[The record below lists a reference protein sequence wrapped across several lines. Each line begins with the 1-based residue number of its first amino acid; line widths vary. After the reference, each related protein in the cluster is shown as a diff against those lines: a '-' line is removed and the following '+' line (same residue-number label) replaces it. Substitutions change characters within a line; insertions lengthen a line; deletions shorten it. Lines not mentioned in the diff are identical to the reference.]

1 MINMIHIVKLLPV
14 AFIAN
19 LLLNMWF
26 QVALVGCLSII
37 ALIFYKRRVNELTD
51 RIRDL
56 DRRLVERAVLLQYAK
71 ENEKKAKDD
80 IVLKESEY
88 ATVLT
93 QLSRNMRTPMNG
105 VIGMTTLME
114 STPLSAEQQDY
125 VSSIKS
131 CSEHLIEALDETLR
145 NAGITHADEEKPE
158 MLRKSPFHFT
168 GKMSTDFA
176 SQFPL
181 KILIAEDDEMNQQMA
196 IMLLKRLGYEA
207 DSAANGKEVLEVV
220 SEKKYDLI
228 LMDVQMPEMDGLE
241 ATRMIRL
248 CLNEQ
253 PVIIAMTANAM
264 DGDREACLKAGMED
278 YLSKPV
284 NVDELMKTLE
294 TWAMQIRG
302 KKK

>member
-1 MINMIHIVKLLPV
+1 MTNMIHILNFVQ
-14 AFIAN
+14 ATFIVN

-26 QVALVGCLSII
+26 QVALAGSVSIV
-37 ALIFYKRRVNELTD
+37 ALIFYKRRINELTD

-88 ATVLT
+88 TTVLT
-93 QLSRNMRTPMNG
+93 QLSRDMRTPMNG

-114 STPLSAEQQDY
+114 STPLTNEQQDY
-125 VSSIKS
+125 MKSIKS
-131 CSEHLIEALDETLR
+131 CSEDLIDALDETLR
-145 NAGITHADEEKPE
+145 NAGITHAEEDNQE
-158 MLRKSPFHFT
+158 TARKSTVHFT
-168 GKMSTDFA
+168 GKMSPDFA
-176 SQFPL
+176 KQFPL
-181 KILIAEDDEMNQQMA
+181 KILIAEDDDMNQQMA
-196 IMLLKRLGYEA
+196 LMLLKRLGYEA
-207 DSAANGKEVLEVV
+207 DCAANGKEVLEIV
-220 SEKKYDLI
+220 SEKKYDVI

-248 CLNEQ
+248 CLSDQ

-264 DGDREACLKAGMED
+264 DGDRDACLKAGMED

-284 NVDELMKTLE
+284 NVDDLMKKLE
-294 TWAMQIRG
+294 IWAVEGQN

>member
-1 MINMIHIVKLLPV
+1 MINMTLILKLLP
-14 AFIAN
+14 AALFAN
-19 LLLNMWF
+19 LWFNIWF
-26 QVALVGCLSII
+26 QVAVIGCLAII
-37 ALIFYKRRVNELTD
+37 VLIFYKKRVSELTD

-71 ENEKKAKDD
+71 ESEKKAKDD
-80 IVLKESEY
+80 IILKESEY
-88 ATVLT
+88 TTVLT
-93 QLSRNMRTPMNG
+93 QLSRDMRTPMNG
-105 VIGMTTLME
+105 VIGMTTLLE
-114 STPLSAEQQDY
+114 STSLTNEQQDY
-125 VSSIKS
+125 TKSIKS
-131 CSEHLIEALDETLR
+131 CSEDLIVALDVTLR
-145 NAGITHADEEKPE
+145 SAGITHAEEEQPVSAK
-158 MLRKSPFHFT
+158 KSMVQFS
-168 GKMSTDFA
+168 GKMSSDFA
-176 SQFPL
+176 KQFPL

-196 IMLLKRLGYEA
+196 LMLLKRLGYEA
-207 DSAANGKEVLEVV
+207 DSASNGKEVLEIV

-284 NVDELMKTLE
+284 NVDDLMRTLE
-294 TWAMQIRG
+294 TWASDILVR
-302 KKK
+302 KK

>member
-1 MINMIHIVKLLPV
+1 MIHILNLFQVT
-14 AFIAN
+14 FIVS

-26 QVALVGCLSII
+26 QVALIGCFSIA
-37 ALIFYKRRVNELTD
+37 ALILYKKRVNELTD

-80 IVLKESEY
+80 IVVKESEY
-88 ATVLT
+88 NTVLT

-114 STPLSAEQQDY
+114 STSLTTEQQDY
-125 VSSIKS
+125 VKSIKS
-131 CSEHLIEALDETLR
+131 CSEDLIDALDETLR
-145 NAGITHADEEKPE
+145 NAGITHAEDDKTDNS
-158 MLRKSPFHFT
+158 RKSTVHFT
-168 GKMSTDFA
+168 GKMSPDFA
-176 SQFPL
+176 RQFPL
-181 KILIAEDDEMNQQMA
+181 KILIAEDDDMNQQMA
-196 IMLLKRLGYEA
+196 LMLLKRLGYEA
-207 DSAANGKEVLEVV
+207 DCAANGKEVLEIVR
-220 SEKKYDLI
+220 EKKYDVI

-248 CLNEQ
+248 CLTEQ

-264 DGDREACLKAGMED
+264 DGDREACIKAGMED

-284 NVDELMKTLE
+284 NVDELMRKLE
-294 TWAMQIRG
+294 TWATESQN

>member
-1 MINMIHIVKLLPV
+1 MTNMIHILNLLHLT
-14 AFIAN
+14 FIVN
-19 LLLNMWF
+19 LLLNVWF
-26 QVALVGCLSII
+26 QVALAGCLSIV

-80 IVLKESEY
+80 IIVKQSEY
-88 ATVLT
+88 TAVLT
-93 QLSRNMRTPMNG
+93 QLSRDMRTPMNG

-114 STPLSAEQQDY
+114 STHLTTEQQDY
-125 VSSIKS
+125 VKSIKS
-131 CSEHLIEALDETLR
+131 CSEDLIDALDETLR
-145 NAGITHADEEKPE
+145 NAGITHADEDKSETT
-158 MLRKSPFHFT
+158 RKSAVHFT
-168 GKMSTDFA
+168 GKMSPDFA
-176 SQFPL
+176 KQFPL
-181 KILIAEDDEMNQQMA
+181 KILVAEDDDMNKQMA
-196 IMLLKRLGYEA
+196 LMLLKRLGYEA
-207 DSAANGKEVLEVV
+207 DSAANGKEVLEIV
-220 SEKKYDLI
+220 SEKTYDVI

-248 CLNEQ
+248 CLSEQ

-284 NVDELMKTLE
+284 NVDDLMEKLE
-294 TWAMQIRG
+294 TWATESQN

>member
-1 MINMIHIVKLLPV
+1 MINMIHILNLTQAALIV
-14 AFIAN
+14 N

-26 QVALVGCLSII
+26 QVALIGCLSIVL
-37 ALIFYKRRVNELTD
+37 LIFYKKRVNGLTD
-51 RIRDL
+51 KIRDL

-80 IVLKESEY
+80 IILKESEY
-88 ATVLT
+88 NSVLT

-114 STPLSAEQQDY
+114 STALTSEQQDY
-125 VSSIKS
+125 VKSIKS
-131 CSEHLIEALDETLR
+131 CSENLIGALDETLR
-145 NAGITHADEEKPE
+145 SAGITHAEEEKSE
-158 MLRKSPFHFT
+158 TTRKTNVHFK
-168 GKMSTDFA
+168 GKMSPDFA
-176 SQFPL
+176 LEFPL
-181 KILIAEDDEMNQQMA
+181 KILVAEDDEMNQQMA
-196 IMLLKRLGYEA
+196 LMLLKRLGYKA
-207 DSAANGKEVLEVV
+207 DSAANGKEVLEIV
-220 SEKKYDLI
+220 SEKQYDLI

-294 TWAMQIRG
+294 TWAMEAKN

>member
-1 MINMIHIVKLLPV
+1 MINMNHILSVLP
-14 AFIAN
+14 ATFIVN

-26 QVALVGCLSII
+26 QVALAGCLSIV
-37 ALIFYKRRVNELTD
+37 ALIFYKRRINELTD

-56 DRRLVERAVLLQYAK
+56 DRRLVERAVLLQYSK

-80 IVLKESEY
+80 IILKESAY
-88 ATVLT
+88 ATMLT

-114 STPLSAEQQDY
+114 STPLTAEQQDY
-125 VSSIKS
+125 VKSIKS
-131 CSEHLIEALDETLR
+131 CGEDVIDALDETLR
-145 NAGITHADEEKPE
+145 NAGITHAEEVKPE
-158 MLRKSPFHFT
+158 TSRKPEVHFT
-168 GKMSTDFA
+168 GKMSPDFA
-176 SQFPL
+176 NQFPL
-181 KILIAEDDEMNQQMA
+181 KILIAEDDLMNQQMA
-196 IMLLKRLGYEA
+196 LMLLKRLGYEA
-207 DSAANGKEVLEVV
+207 DTAANGKEVLEVV

-248 CLNEQ
+248 CLSEQ

-264 DGDREACLKAGMED
+264 DGDREMCLKSGMEG

-284 NVDELMKTLE
+284 HVDELMKILE
-294 TWAMQIRG
+294 TWAIEMQHR
-302 KKK
+302 KK

>member
-1 MINMIHIVKLLPV
+1 MINMIHILKLIPV

-26 QVALVGCLSII
+26 QVALIGCLSII
-37 ALIFYKRRVNELTD
+37 ALIFYKKRVSNLTD

-80 IVLKESEY
+80 IILKESEY
-88 ATVLT
+88 TTVLT

-105 VIGMTTLME
+105 VIGMTTLIA
-114 STPLSAEQQDY
+114 STPLTTEQQEY
-125 VSSIKS
+125 ISSIKS
-131 CSEHLIEALDETLR
+131 CSEDLIDALDETMR
-145 NAGITHADEEKPE
+145 NAGISQAEEEKAE
-158 MLRKSPFHFT
+158 TSRKSTVHFT
-168 GKMSTDFA
+168 GKMSPDFA
-176 SQFPL
+176 RQFPL
-181 KILIAEDDEMNQQMA
+181 KVLIAEDDEMNQQMA
-196 IMLLKRLGYEA
+196 LMLLKRLGYEA
-207 DSAANGKEVLEVV
+207 DSAANGKEVLEIV

-248 CLNEQ
+248 CLSEQ

-264 DGDREACLKAGMED
+264 NGDREACLKAGMED

-294 TWAMQIRG
+294 TWAVQIRDR
-302 KKK
+302 KK

>member
-1 MINMIHIVKLLPV
+1 MIQVLKIMPA
-14 AFIAN
+14 AFLAN
-19 LLLNMWF
+19 IWLNEWF
-26 QVALVGCLSII
+26 QVAVICCIAI
-37 ALIFYKRRVNELTD
+37 MALIFYKRKVNGLTD

-71 ENEKKAKDD
+71 EGEKKAKDEI
-80 IVLKESEY
+80 IVKESEY
-88 ATVLT
+88 TTVLT

-114 STPLSAEQQDY
+114 STPLSTEQQDY
-125 VSSIKS
+125 MKSIKS
-131 CSEHLIEALDETLR
+131 CSEDLIDALDETLR
-145 NAGITHADEEKPE
+145 SAGITHEEEHVEIPGKSHTHYSGKLSPE
-158 MLRKSPFHFT
+158 
-168 GKMSTDFA
+168 FA
-176 SQFPL
+176 EQFPL
-181 KILIAEDDEMNQQMA
+181 KILVAEDDEMNQQMA
-196 IMLLKRLGYEA
+196 LMLLKRLGYTA
-207 DSAANGKEVLEVV
+207 DSAANGKEVLEIV
-220 SEKKYDLI
+220 SETNYDVI

-253 PVIIAMTANAM
+253 PIIIAMTANAM

-284 NVDELMKTLE
+284 NVEDLMRSLE
-294 TWAMQIRG
+294 TCSLAIRD

>member
-1 MINMIHIVKLLPV
+1 MINMIHILNLFQVT
-14 AFIAN
+14 FIVS
-19 LLLNMWF
+19 LLLNMWY
-26 QVALVGCLSII
+26 QVALIGCFSIA
-37 ALIFYKRRVNELTD
+37 ALILYKKRVNELTD

-80 IVLKESEY
+80 IVVKESEY
-88 ATVLT
+88 NTVLT

-114 STPLSAEQQDY
+114 STSLTTEQQDY
-125 VSSIKS
+125 VKSIKS
-131 CSEHLIEALDETLR
+131 CSEDLIDALDETLR
-145 NAGITHADEEKPE
+145 NAGITHAEEDKTDNS
-158 MLRKSPFHFT
+158 RKSTVHFT
-168 GKMSTDFA
+168 GKMSPDFA
-176 SQFPL
+176 RQFPL
-181 KILIAEDDEMNQQMA
+181 KILIAEDDDMNQQMA
-196 IMLLKRLGYEA
+196 LMLLKRLGYEA
-207 DSAANGKEVLEVV
+207 DCAANGKEVLEIV
-220 SEKKYDLI
+220 SEKKYDVI

-248 CLNEQ
+248 CLTEQ

-264 DGDREACLKAGMED
+264 DGDREACIKAGMED

-284 NVDELMKTLE
+284 NVDELMRKLE
-294 TWAMQIRG
+294 TWATESQN

>member
-1 MINMIHIVKLLPV
+1 MIHILKLLPA
-14 AFIAN
+14 AFMAS

-26 QVALVGCLSII
+26 QVALIACLSIV
-37 ALIFYKRRVNELTD
+37 ALIVYKRRVNELTD

-56 DRRLVERAVLLQYAK
+56 DRRLVERAVLLQYAR

-80 IVLKESEY
+80 IILKESEY
-88 ATVLT
+88 TTVLT

-114 STPLSAEQQDY
+114 STPLTTEQQDY

-131 CSEHLIEALDETLR
+131 CSEDLIDALDETLR
-145 NAGITHADEEKPE
+145 NAGITHADEENPE
-158 MLRKSPFHFT
+158 TSRKSVVHFT
-168 GKMSTDFA
+168 GKMSPDFA
-176 SQFPL
+176 GQFPL

-196 IMLLKRLGYEA
+196 MMLLKRLGYEA
-207 DSAANGKEVLEVV
+207 DSAGNGKEVLEIV

-264 DGDREACLKAGMED
+264 DGDRETCLKAGMED

-284 NVDELMKTLE
+284 NVDDLMKALE
-294 TWAMQIRG
+294 TWAMQIRD